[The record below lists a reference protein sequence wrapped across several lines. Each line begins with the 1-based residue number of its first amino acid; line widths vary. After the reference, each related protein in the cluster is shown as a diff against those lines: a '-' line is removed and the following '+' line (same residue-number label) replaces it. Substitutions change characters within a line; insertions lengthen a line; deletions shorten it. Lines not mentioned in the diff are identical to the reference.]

1 MKEPFLNYIENKL
14 EYETLLIACGL
25 PGTYKTETTQEIAK
39 IHNIPILRTDIIRKE
54 ILKNIDIF
62 DEQIAS
68 NFEIRKKV
76 YEEMFTRAKTLLAEK
91 KSVIL
96 DATFVTQELR
106 LRAAEI
112 AAHQQKPFTI
122 LQTHCSKQA
131 SINRILKRTKENY
144 ESNAL
149 TEQAY
154 INNVKKFQT
163 VDLTEIKT
171 KYPSLTIIHLL
182 VDTEN
187 DTPNQWHIIKVEKQ

>member
-14 EYETLLIACGL
+14 EYGTLLIACGL

-91 KSVIL
+91 KSV
-96 DATFVTQELR
+96 ELIVVICFFLYR
-106 LRAAEI
+106 
-112 AAHQQKPFTI
+112 
-122 LQTHCSKQA
+122 
-131 SINRILKRTKENY
+131 
-144 ESNAL
+144 
-149 TEQAY
+149 
-154 INNVKKFQT
+154 
-163 VDLTEIKT
+163 
-171 KYPSLTIIHLL
+171 
-182 VDTEN
+182 
-187 DTPNQWHIIKVEKQ
+187 